1 MLSLSK
7 KIHILNNLYNELLYD
22 ATMTRKSKT
31 ESYAEPKRRGTTGFL
46 LAQVGAHAAGQFGER
61 LKSLRLLRPH
71 AGILRL
77 IGASPGLSQQELGR
91 RLAILPSQLVALLDE
106 LQERGLIERRQ
117 DATDRR
123 TYALHLTTAGR
134 NVLEQIG
141 RIAREHDDAVCA
153 ALHVDE
159 RQQLNA
165 LLGRI
170 AEQQGLTPGVH
181 PGYRSLGRKP
191 RNKV

>member
-1 MLSLSK
+1 MM
-7 KIHILNNLYNELLYD
+7 E
-22 ATMTRKSKT
+22 KSR
-31 ESYAEPKRRGTTGFL
+31 SRGISEPKLRGSTAFL
-46 LAQVGAHAAGQFGER
+46 LAQIGAHAATQFGEK
-61 LKSLRLLRPH
+61 LKGLRLIRPH

-77 IGASPGLSQQELGR
+77 IGLTPGLSQQELAA

-106 LQERGLIERRQ
+106 LEERDLIERRQ

-123 TYALHLTTAGR
+123 TYALHLTPSGR
-134 NVLEQIG
+134 DVTEQIG
-141 RIAREHDDAVCA
+141 RIAREHDDTICA
-153 ALHVDE
+153 ALDIHE

-181 PGYRSLGRKP
+181 PGYRKLGRKP
-191 RNKV
+191 LSK

>member
-1 MLSLSK
+1 MVQKNRS
-7 KIHILNNLYNELLYD
+7 
-22 ATMTRKSKT
+22 
-31 ESYAEPKRRGTTGFL
+31 RGVSEQKPRGSTAFL
-46 LAQVGAHAAGQFGER
+46 LAQIGAHAATQFGEK
-61 LKSLRLLRPH
+61 LKGLQLTRPH

-77 IGASPGLSQQELGR
+77 IGLTPGLSQQELAR

-106 LQERGLIERRQ
+106 LEKRGLIERRR

-123 TYALHLTTAGR
+123 TYALHLTKSGR
-134 NVLEQIG
+134 DVAEQMG

-153 ALHVDE
+153 ALDIHE

-181 PGYRSLGRKP
+181 PGYRRLGRKP
-191 RNKV
+191 RSG

>member
-1 MLSLSK
+1 MVDKQRPHS
-7 KIHILNNLYNELLYD
+7 E
-22 ATMTRKSKT
+22 
-31 ESYAEPKRRGTTGFL
+31 AEQQPGGSSAFL
-46 LAQVGAHAAGQFGER
+46 LAQIGAYAATQFGER
-61 LKSLRLLRPH
+61 LKVLGVTRPH

-77 IGASPGLSQQELGR
+77 IALTPGLSQQELAR

-106 LQERGLIERRQ
+106 LEERGFIERRP

-123 TYALHLTTAGR
+123 TYALHLTVAGR

-141 RIAREHDDAVCA
+141 RIARDHDDAICA
-153 ALHVDE
+153 ALNMDE
-159 RQQLNA
+159 RLQLNA

-181 PGYRSLGRKP
+181 PGYRRLGKKPGRK
-191 RNKV
+191 V

>member
-1 MLSLSK
+1 VTQENPSRNVSEQK
-7 KIHILNNLYNELLYD
+7 V
-22 ATMTRKSKT
+22 
-31 ESYAEPKRRGTTGFL
+31 RGSTAFL
-46 LAQVGAHAAGQFGER
+46 LAQIGSHAATRFGER
-61 LKSLRLLRPH
+61 LKGLQLTRPH

-77 IGASPGLSQQELGR
+77 IGLTPGLSQQALAR

-106 LQERGLIERRQ
+106 LEERGLIERRQ

-123 TYALHLTTAGR
+123 TYALHLTKSGR
-134 NVLEQIG
+134 DVAEQIG

-153 ALHVDE
+153 ALDIHD
-159 RQQLNA
+159 RQQLDA

-181 PGYRSLGRKP
+181 PGYRRLGRKP
-191 RNKV
+191 RK

>member
-1 MLSLSK
+1 MADKSRTQSDS
-7 KIHILNNLYNELLYD
+7 E
-22 ATMTRKSKT
+22 RKQ
-31 ESYAEPKRRGTTGFL
+31 RGSTAFL
-46 LAQVGAHAAGQFGER
+46 LAQIGAHAATQFGER
-61 LKSLRLLRPH
+61 LKGLRLARPH

-77 IGASPGLSQQELGR
+77 IGLTPGLSQQELAR

-106 LQERGLIERRQ
+106 LEERGLIERRQ

>member
-1 MLSLSK
+1 MVQKNRS
-7 KIHILNNLYNELLYD
+7 
-22 ATMTRKSKT
+22 
-31 ESYAEPKRRGTTGFL
+31 RGVSEQKPRVSTAFL
-46 LAQVGAHAAGQFGER
+46 LAQIGAHAATQFGEK
-61 LKSLRLLRPH
+61 LKGLQLTRPH

-77 IGASPGLSQQELGR
+77 IGLTPGLSQQELAR

-106 LQERGLIERRQ
+106 LEERGLIERRQ

-123 TYALHLTTAGR
+123 TYALHLTMAGR
-134 NVLEQIG
+134 SVLEQIG

>member
-1 MLSLSK
+1 MVEESLS
-7 KIHILNNLYNELLYD
+7 HADPEQ
-22 ATMTRKSKT
+22 
-31 ESYAEPKRRGTTGFL
+31 KRRGSTAFL
-46 LAQVGAHAAGQFGER
+46 LAQIGAHAATQFGER
-61 LKSLRLLRPH
+61 LKSLQLTRAH

-77 IGASPGLSQQELGR
+77 IGLTPGLSQQELAR
-91 RLAILPSQLVALLDE
+91 RLTILPSQLVALLDE
-106 LQERGLIERRQ
+106 LQERGFIERRQ

-123 TYALHLTTAGR
+123 TYALHLTTSGR
-134 NVLEQIG
+134 EILGQIG

-153 ALHVDE
+153 ALNTHE

-181 PGYRSLGRKP
+181 PGYRGLGRK
-191 RNKV
+191 RRSK

>member
-1 MLSLSK
+1 MVQKNRS
-7 KIHILNNLYNELLYD
+7 
-22 ATMTRKSKT
+22 
-31 ESYAEPKRRGTTGFL
+31 RGVSEQKPIGSTAFL
-46 LAQVGAHAAGQFGER
+46 LAQIGAHAATQFGEK
-61 LKSLRLLRPH
+61 LKGLQLTRPH

-77 IGASPGLSQQELGR
+77 IGLTPGLSQQELAR

-106 LQERGLIERRQ
+106 LEKRGLIERRR

-123 TYALHLTTAGR
+123 TYALHLTKSGR
-134 NVLEQIG
+134 DVAERMG

-153 ALHVDE
+153 ALDIHE

-191 RNKV
+191 RGG